1 MVIVELRDESTR
13 RASSLYDLLY
23 HLDEETRLAMNRTL
37 RNEKERDYSYFLMDM
52 MNCLMNK
59 KMSFQ
64 WFIKY

>member
-1 MVIVELRDESTR
+1 MRVLVEQAVFMIYSTIF
-13 RASSLYDLLY
+13 
-23 HLDEETRLAMNRTL
+23 DEETRLAMNRTL